1 MPKQFKLG
9 QVNAGRVNRRGKA
22 NLSHDCSYT
31 TQFAKVTPS
40 FCKMMLPN
48 SSLRGSIN
56 TEVRVM
62 PMPLPPHGVVKLHR
76 YGQFVPIREVW
87 KPFPEFLSGTVYS
100 SASMQ
105 YIPNVIPNILTFS
118 PLPTWK
124 VTSTSAK
131 LDLTAGTG
139 KRVNGVNVLSL
150 LFGRR
155 GCFWSVYPVAASSD
169 TAGSETYNNVTLK
182 APKYGNTTSSK
193 QATWED
199 IKPLKDKAYNKG
211 YQFNWADPVDVD
223 RDYISTSM
231 CNILLGFNEIQDNS
245 SSLDNVQPNGLSPA
259 GRCETLAECQKV
271 GLNPLTCDY
280 KFVVKVPLAQKF
292 AAVETSQSFE
302 NVVTSSEQ
310 KFTFSTGPDG
320 YLTSGTNFRNLLICV
335 KLTEQGR
342 ELKKVLDVIGC
353 SPSPSQ
359 VNVPFNLLSL
369 ISYYKAWFDIF
380 NPQRNISWRGT
391 FVYRLVDWMQ
401 EYNLVPSEW
410 TSFGNVQNKYST
422 FKDFVNLLSWL
433 FTHCSE
439 SFPSVDADYFSASI
453 SQFDSS
459 STTEG
464 SNPNYKN
471 IAFDEGTINAG
482 SQHGA
487 EYIGTPS
494 TSSGGGRTG
503 DAPVI
508 SLSEVS
514 NKNALTW
521 NAVRLLR
528 SLTKYINANSVL
540 GQSVSKFISAHF
552 GGIAGEDL
560 TSTFAGSKIIDVK
573 LGDVIQTATTTEA
586 HAGEF
591 AGVGYGAGDFKISYK
606 TKEAGYFFV
615 LDSII
620 PQANYVQGCDYDSMI
635 TKQLEFPTPE
645 FDAIGYDAIKR
656 GEIYHTNTSFHTN
669 LAGDDLYGN
678 KVFGYIPRYTGH
690 KIKKSVL
697 TGDFVLPGMRELYAG
712 FTLDNIISSDVETTS
727 ADGTTLTITN
737 VKPSDFSAGQDWR
750 FIGKYKYR
758 NNYDRIFFNP
768 TDATANA
775 TGSAFKNSGNVAR
788 GDDFLIFNDISV
800 TYNMPLL
807 SVGNSFDTIDGADNY
822 VEHS

>member
-1 MPKQFKLG
+1 MPKELKLG
-9 QVNAGRVNRRGKA
+9 KVNAGRVKRRGQA

-40 FCKMMLPN
+40 FCKLMLPN

-76 YGQFVPIREVW
+76 FGQFVPIRDIW

-100 SASMQ
+100 SAGRQ
-105 YIPNVIPNILTFS
+105 YIPSSMPYIPTFS
-118 PLPTWK
+118 PLPKWIL
-124 VTSTSAK
+124 TSTSAK
-131 LDLTAGTG
+131 LDLTAQTG
-139 KRVNGVNVLSL
+139 NRVNGVNVLSL

-155 GCFWSVYPVAASSD
+155 GCFWAVYPIDATSSLN
-169 TAGSETYNNVTLK
+169 GSETYNSVTLK
-182 APKYGNTTSSK
+182 TQKLASGQP
-193 QATWED
+193 TWENL
-199 IKPLKDKAYNKG
+199 IPFKDKESTRG
-211 YQFNWADPVDVD
+211 YGYHMNVTEVNMDT
-223 RDYISTSM
+223 DYISTSM
-231 CNILLGFNEIQDNS
+231 VNTLLGFNEIVDNTS
-245 SSLDNVQPNGLSPA
+245 ELDNVQPNGLSPA
-259 GRCETLAECQKV
+259 GRCKTFDECQKV

-280 KFVVKVPLAQKF
+280 KFVVKVPCAKNSKD
-292 AAVETSQSFE
+292 VT
-302 NVVTSSEQ
+302 TSS
-310 KFTFSTGPDG
+310 TFESVLSGNQQISFSAPDG
-320 YLTSGTNFRNLLICV
+320 FEGRTYHNILVCV

-342 ELKKVLDVIGC
+342 ELKKVLDVLGC

-359 VNVPFNLLSL
+359 VDVPFNLLSL
-369 ISYYKAWFDIF
+369 IAFYKAWFDIF

-391 FVYRLVDWMQ
+391 FVYRLCDWMQ
-401 EYNLVPSEW
+401 EYNLIPAEW
-410 TSFGNVQNKYST
+410 TSFDNRNQKYST

-439 SFPSVDADYFSASI
+439 SYPSVDADYFSASI
-453 SQFDSS
+453 SQFDST

-471 IAFDEGTINAG
+471 ISFDEGVINAG
-482 SQHGA
+482 SQQGSL
-487 EYIGTPS
+487 YIGTPS
-494 TSSGGGRTG
+494 TDSGAGRNG

-508 SLSEVS
+508 TFDSVS
-514 NKNALTW
+514 DKNSLTW

-528 SLTKYINANSVL
+528 SLTKYINANSIL
-540 GQSVSKFISAHF
+540 GQSVNKFISAHF

-560 TSTFAGSKIIDVK
+560 SSTFAGSKVIDVK

-586 HAGEF
+586 RAGEF

-606 TKEAGYFFV
+606 TKEAGYLIV

-620 PQANYVQGCDYDSMI
+620 PQANYVQGADYDSMI

-645 FDAIGYDAIKR
+645 FDAIGYDSIKR
-656 GEIYHTNTSFHTN
+656 GEIYHTNTSFHTT
-669 LAGDDLYGN
+669 LAGNDLYGN

-697 TGDFVLPGMRELYAG
+697 TGDFVLPGTRELYAG

-727 ADGTTLTITN
+727 SDGATLTITN
-737 VKPSDFSAGQDWR
+737 VKPSDFTAGEDWR
-750 FIGKYKYR
+750 YVGKYKYR
-758 NNYDRIFFNP
+758 NNFDRIFYNP
-768 TDATANA
+768 ADPTANA
-775 TGSAFKNSGNVAR
+775 TGSALKNSGNVPR
-788 GDDFLIFNDISV
+788 GDDFLVFNDISV
-800 TYNMPLL
+800 KYNMPLL
-807 SVGNSFDTIDGADNY
+807 SIGNSFDTIDGADNY

>member
-31 TQFAKVTPS
+31 TQFARVTPS

-48 SSLRGSIN
+48 SSLRGSIS

-105 YIPNVIPNILTFS
+105 YIPNVMPNIVTFS
-118 PLPTWK
+118 PLPTWQ
-124 VTSTSAK
+124 VTFDSAT
-131 LDLTAGTG
+131 LDLTGKTG

-155 GCFWSVYPVAASSD
+155 GCFWAAYPVSASSD
-169 TAGSETYNNVTLK
+169 VVGSETYNNVTLK
-182 APKYGNTTSSK
+182 APKYGSS
-193 QATWED
+193 QSSWET
-199 IKPLKDKAYNKG
+199 IKPIKDKVYSKG
-211 YQFNWADPVDVD
+211 YGFSSASAFDAEK
-223 RDYISTSM
+223 DYISTSM
-231 CNILLGFNEIQDNS
+231 VNMLLGFNEIVENN
-245 SSLDNVQPNGLSPA
+245 SSLDNAQPNGLSPA
-259 GRCETLAECQKV
+259 GRCKTFDDCQKV

-280 KFVVKVPLAQKF
+280 KFVVKVPVAKNN
-292 AAVETSQSFE
+292 ADVSTSQTFE
-302 NVVTSSEQ
+302 NVVTASSQ
-310 KFTFSTGPDG
+310 QFKFSTSADG
-320 YLTSGTNFRNLLICV
+320 FDTRNFVNILVCV

-342 ELKKVLDVIGC
+342 ELKKVLDVLGC

-359 VNVPFNLLSL
+359 VDVPFNLLSL
-369 ISYYKAWFDIF
+369 ISFYKAWFDIF

-410 TSFGNVQNKYST
+410 TTFGNVQQKYST
-422 FKDFVNLLSWL
+422 FKEFVNLLSWL

-439 SFPSVDADYFSASI
+439 SYPSVDADYFSASI

-482 SQHGA
+482 STQGSS
-487 EYIGTPS
+487 YIGTPS
-494 TSSGGGRTG
+494 TASGGGRTG

-508 SLSEVS
+508 SFTGNSD
-514 NKNALTW
+514 KNSLTW

-528 SLTKYINANSVL
+528 GLTKYINANSVL
-540 GQSVSKFISAHF
+540 GQSVSRFISAHF

-560 TSTFAGSKIIDVK
+560 TSTFAGSKVIDVK

-586 HAGEF
+586 KAGEF

-620 PQANYVQGCDYDSMI
+620 PQANYVQGADYDSMI

-645 FDAIGYDAIKR
+645 FDAIGYDSIKR
-656 GEIYHTNTSFHTN
+656 GEIYHTNTSFHTHLSGN
-669 LAGDDLYGN
+669 DLYGN

-697 TGDFVLPGMRELYAG
+697 TGDFVLPGTRELYAG

-727 ADGTTLTITN
+727 PDGSTLTITN
-737 VKPSDFSAGQDWR
+737 VKPADFVAGQDWR

-758 NNYDRIFFNP
+758 NNYDRIFYNP
-768 TDATANA
+768 TDTTANA
-775 TGSAFKNSGNVAR
+775 TGAAFNNSGNVPR
-788 GDDFLIFNDISV
+788 GDDFLIFNDISIS
-800 TYNMPLL
+800 YNMPLL

>member
-40 FCKMMLPN
+40 FCKLMLPN
-48 SSLRGSIN
+48 SSLRGSIS

-105 YIPNVIPNILTFS
+105 YIPNVMPNIPTFS
-118 PLPTWK
+118 PLPTWN
-124 VTSTSAK
+124 VTSSSAT
-131 LDLTAGTG
+131 LDLTARTG
-139 KRVNGVNVLSL
+139 KRVNGVNVLGL

-155 GCFWSVYPVAASSD
+155 GCFWAAYPVSASSD
-169 TAGSETYNNVTLK
+169 VVGSETYNNVMLK
-182 APKYGNTTSSK
+182 APKYGGSQSN
-193 QATWED
+193 WES
-199 IKPLKDKAYNKG
+199 IKPIKDREYKKG
-211 YQFNWADPVDVD
+211 YQFSSVTSFDVTN
-223 RDYISTSM
+223 DYISTSM
-231 CNILLGFNEIQDNS
+231 VNMLLGFNEIVENN

-259 GRCETLAECQKV
+259 GRCKTFDECQKI

-280 KFVVKVPLAQKF
+280 KFVVKVPVAQKNAEVF
-292 AAVETSQSFE
+292 TSQSFE
-302 NVVTSSEQ
+302 NIITASSQ
-310 KFTFSTGPDG
+310 QFSFSTSPDG
-320 YLTSGTNFRNLLICV
+320 YDVRNFTNILICV

-342 ELKKVLDVIGC
+342 ELKKVLDVLGC

-359 VNVPFNLLSL
+359 VDVPFNLLPL
-369 ISYYKAWFDIF
+369 ISFYKAWFDIF

-401 EYNLVPSEW
+401 EYNLIPSEW
-410 TSFGNVQNKYST
+410 TTFGNVQQKYST
-422 FKDFVNLLSWL
+422 FKEFVNLLSWL

-439 SFPSVDADYFSASI
+439 SYPSVDSDYFSASI

-482 SQHGA
+482 SVQGSS
-487 EYIGTPS
+487 YIGTPS
-494 TSSGGGRTG
+494 TASGGGRTG
-503 DAPVI
+503 DAPII
-508 SLSEVS
+508 SFSGNS
-514 NKNALTW
+514 DKNSLTW

-528 SLTKYINANSVL
+528 GLTKYINANSVL
-540 GQSVSKFISAHF
+540 GQSVSRFISAHF

-560 TSTFAGSKIIDVK
+560 TSTFAGSKVIDVK
-573 LGDVIQTATTTEA
+573 LGDVIQTATTAEA
-586 HAGEF
+586 KAGEF

-620 PQANYVQGCDYDSMI
+620 PQANYVQGADYDSMI
-635 TKQLEFPTPE
+635 TKQFEFPTPE
-645 FDAIGYDAIKR
+645 FDAIGYDSIKR
-656 GEIYHTNTSFHTN
+656 GEIYHTNTSFHTHLSGN
-669 LAGDDLYGN
+669 DLYGN
-678 KVFGYIPRYTGH
+678 QVFGYIPRYTGH
-690 KIKKSVL
+690 KVKKSVL
-697 TGDFVLPGMRELYAG
+697 TGDFVLPGTRELYAG

-727 ADGTTLTITN
+727 ADGFTLTITN
-737 VKPSDFSAGQDWR
+737 VKPSDFVAGQDWR

-758 NNYDRIFFNP
+758 NNFDRIFYNP
-768 TDATANA
+768 TDTTANA
-775 TGSAFKNSGNVAR
+775 TGAAFANSGNIPR
-788 GDDFLIFNDISV
+788 GDDFLVFNDISIS
-800 TYNMPLL
+800 YNMPLL